1 MLSPISSFSSI
12 SDAGQAIIEPK
23 LTQSKVSCLMKERLQ
38 LLFFNVFNF
47 STNIFDKIIDDKIM
61 YDKIW
66 DWIIKVAWV
75 KIDFYNTV

>member
-1 MLSPISSFSSI
+1 
-12 SDAGQAIIEPK
+12 
-23 LTQSKVSCLMKERLQ
+23 MKERLQ